1 MARIA
6 LIHTLI
12 EETGGTEKLALE
24 MYKAL
29 RELNHDVDFYT
40 VHKDPKAWEIL
51 TSGDQNIQT
60 IKELEEPFINRIL
73 KTKNDKF
80 IRYRRLLAL
89 NHLVKL
95 IKKLRNN
102 YDIIIET
109 QSNIPYKYTDA
120 SYIHF
125 PALIDYISFQAKT
138 GISRKLYNWLI
149 KKKAK
154 SLISK
159 SGFVMT
165 NSTWTSN
172 YIKKAYGNDLKIKI
186 VYPPVNIEELLS
198 INGERRKIILTVSRF
213 SPEKKLDTIPYIARN
228 IPEAEFYLIGST
240 SNYSRPVI
248 KSINKKAIGLN
259 NFHVETDV
267 PRKRIIE
274 LMSQASIYLHPP
286 FAEHFGISIA
296 EAAAAG
302 LVPVVYKDGGGWT
315 DIVSRID
322 EGLGYKNIEEAVI
335 IIKKLLSENGRL
347 NNLSEKAKDIAKD
360 FSYEKFKERLNEVI
374 EELINNLKGI
384 TG

>member
-1 MARIA
+1 MARIG

-12 EETGGTEKLALE
+12 EEAGGGEKLALE

-29 RELNHDVDFYT
+29 RELNYDVDFYT
-40 VHKDPKAWEIL
+40 AHKDTKAWEIL
-51 TSGDQNIQT
+51 TSGAQNIPSV
-60 IKELEEPFINRIL
+60 KELGEPFISRIL
-73 KTKNDKF
+73 RANGKF
-80 IRYRRLLAL
+80 VRYRRLLTMEYL
-89 NHLVKL
+89 TKPMNN
-95 IKKLRNN
+95 IKNN
-102 YDIIIET
+102 YDLTIET
-109 QSNIPYKYTDA
+109 QANIPLSWANA

-125 PALIDYISFQAKT
+125 PALIDYISLQAKT
-138 GISRKLYNWLI
+138 GISRKLYNSLVI
-149 KKKAK
+149 KKAK

-165 NSTWTSN
+165 NSTWTAN

-213 SPEKKLDTIPYIARN
+213 SPEKKLDTIPDIARN

-240 SNYSRPVI
+240 SNYSPPVI
-248 KSINKKAIGLN
+248 KAINKKATGLN
-259 NFHVETDV
+259 NFHIETDV

-322 EGLGYKNIEEAVI
+322 EGLGYKNTEEVVL
-335 IIKKLLSENGRL
+335 IIKKLLSENGRID
-347 NNLSEKAKDIAKD
+347 NLSEKAKDIAKD

-374 EELINNLKGI
+374 EELINAKI
-384 TG
+384 